1 MIATIPGPAILDLN
15 TQREFFSDEGAFPF
29 YQFNGALDGLKKI
42 FAWAQR
48 SHVPVVSTRLRDLP
62 NPAQQQTRGLAPVGK
77 LICDTHSAG
86 FQKLA
91 STSLR
96 RRREMP
102 MDCGTSLPVEG
113 FRISQQLIFDL
124 PGLNPFECPRL
135 DRLLSETEVG
145 LWLVVG
151 GPLEWTLRMAVLGLL
166 QRRAKVAVISDCL
179 GQWDPYEG
187 DMALRQIESKN
198 IEWMTAAQ
206 VVERYSRKPRT
217 THVPHEELIKAK
229 VAVPAAAPAP
239 ALAKPAHGRSKMRSR
254 GAFRVG

>member
-15 TQREFFSDEGAFPF
+15 TQREFLTDDGAFPF
-29 YQFNGALDGLKKI
+29 YQFHGLLDGLKKI
-42 FAWAQR
+42 FSWAQR

-62 NPAQQQTRGLAPVGK
+62 NPAQQQARGPAPAGK
-77 LICDTHSAG
+77 IMCHSHLPP
-86 FQKLA
+86 FQKLP
-91 STSLR
+91 STTLR
-96 RRREMP
+96 RRQDMP

-113 FRISQQLIFDL
+113 FRLAQQLIFDL

-166 QRRAKVAVISDCL
+166 QRRAKVAVVSDCL

-198 IEWMTAAQ
+198 IEWVTAAQ
-206 VVERYSRKPRT
+206 VVERYSRQPRT
-217 THVPHEELIKAK
+217 THVPHEELKARLPQTPP
-229 VAVPAAAPAP
+229 AVPAP
-239 ALAKPAHGRSKMRSR
+239 ALAKPAQGRSKVRPR
-254 GAFRVG
+254 GAFRIG